1 MTMENSPEGRRERRK
16 SSLPVAQQRLIELMQ
31 QIHYG
36 CIEGLKVVDRQPLLD
51 PPPRIIEER
60 KFGAASGPRREAR
73 LDDFV
78 LKAQQDE
85 LLRSLDEIGTGTI
98 ASLQIQAG
106 LPFLMRFERRR

>member
-1 MTMENSPEGRRERRK
+1 MAIGNSQEGRRERRK
-16 SSLPVAQQRLIELMQ
+16 SSLPAAQQRLIELLQ
-31 QIHYG
+31 QMNFG
-36 CIEGLKVVDRQPLLD
+36 CIEGLAVVDRQPILD

-60 KFGAASGPRREAR
+60 KFGAVPGPRPEAR

-85 LLRSLDEIGTGTI
+85 LIQSLDEIGTGTI
-98 ASLQIQAG
+98 ASLTIQAG